1 MCHEASA
8 QVELHRTLWDSLL
21 VPRRFLWKVRP
32 EDAWKLAAEDPD
44 VAPPLV
50 VRRSRRYAT
59 LLRKQHPGLL
69 LDFRG
74 LSGQLLAALRFH
86 LQHLQHFVRQS
97 ESWLDEQLCFKVFK
111 QPKSI

>member
-1 MCHEASA
+1 MYHEASA

-50 VRRSRRYAT
+50 VRRSRRYACHLAPKT
-59 LLRKQHPGLL
+59 ASGPFARFSGALWAALGCSA
-69 LDFRG
+69 
-74 LSGQLLAALRFH
+74 LSFAASAALRAAKRV
-86 LQHLQHFVRQS
+86 LAR
-97 ESWLDEQLCFKVFK
+97 
-111 QPKSI
+111 